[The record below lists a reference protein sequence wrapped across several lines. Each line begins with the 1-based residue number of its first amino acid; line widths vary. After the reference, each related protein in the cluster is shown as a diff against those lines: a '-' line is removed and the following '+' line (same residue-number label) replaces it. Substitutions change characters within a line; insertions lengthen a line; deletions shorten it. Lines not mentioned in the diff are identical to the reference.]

1 MKHDA
6 RQQAEFLQMLR
17 QCEGTLVRV
26 CLFFTDRSDDDFHDL
41 YQDIVCNL
49 WESWPGFRGESAL
62 LTWVTRIALNVAGKE
77 LHKRKRRQDFVRF
90 DRNIHDTIADEATDL
105 RIQPLYR
112 IIDKLED
119 DFDRKLLF
127 LYLDRHPLCEIA
139 QMTDLSEAAVKQ
151 RLYRIKQQLKIIQQ
165 KYYEN
170 E

>member
-1 MKHDA
+1 MRHDA

-26 CLFFTDRSDDDFHDL
+26 CLFFTDRSDDDFRDL

-49 WESWPGFRGESAL
+49 WESWPCFRGDSAL
-62 LTWVTRIALNVAGKE
+62 NTWVSRIALNVAGKE
-77 LHKRKRRQDFVRF
+77 LHKRKRRQDFVRL
-90 DRNIHDTIADEATDL
+90 DKNIHDTIADEATDL
-105 RIQPLYR
+105 RVQPLYR

-127 LYLDRHPLCEIA
+127 LYLDRHTLSEIA